1 MVPAPRKTSEVTK
14 KVLVVDDEPD
24 VVLYLCT
31 LLEEHGFAVCSAEDG
46 TEGMRKVLEESP
58 DLICLDIFMPEKSGI
73 LMYQEVKMN
82 DRLKGIPVLFVTGFK
97 TDDQPLF
104 ALKKLLY
111 EHSIPM
117 PEGFLEKPID
127 RESFI
132 RAVRRILKGKGVP
145 LDSA

>member
-31 LLEEHGFAVCSAEDG
+31 FLEEHGFETCSAENG
-46 TEGMRKVLEESP
+46 VEGIRKVRKERP
-58 DLICLDIFMPEKSGI
+58 DLICLDILMPQKSGI
-73 LMYQEVKMN
+73 LMYQEVKMD

-104 ALKKLLY
+104 ALKKFLY
-111 EHSIPM
+111 EHSLPM
-117 PEGFLEKPID
+117 PEGFQEKPID
-127 RESFI
+127 RVSFI
-132 RAVRRILKGKGVP
+132 EVVRRILKGKGVQ